1 MHNFRR
7 VNSACLVLL
16 CAFTASL
23 AGCGGP
29 TAEDYVPEASIAR
42 QGLEAALTAW
52 KNGEPLKTITSL
64 NVPVNVVDERWRAGR
79 KLESYEIVSEA
90 PGEPHRTFTVTL
102 RLAGQDQDEETT
114 YIVTGLDPI
123 LVFREEDYNV
133 GGM

>member
-1 MHNFRR
+1 MRQFRH
-7 VNSACLVLL
+7 VVQKIHLILLSA
-16 CAFTASL
+16 AASL

-29 TAEDYVPEASIAR
+29 TAEDYVPEADAAR
-42 QGLEAALTAW
+42 QGLEAALTSW

-64 NVPVNVVDERWRAGR
+64 SVPVNVVDERWRAGQ
-79 KLESYEIVSEA
+79 KLQSFEIVSEA
-90 PGEPHRTFTVTL
+90 PGDPHRTFRVKVQ
-102 RLAGQDQDEETT
+102 LAGQENAEETT